1 MLLHRKEVFMIG
13 VIRFIFAVIWF
24 ALALGAAGTLLD
36 ATVFMKDQAAKSYQR
51 GGVSHKW
58 WNDKLNK

>member
-1 MLLHRKEVFMIG
+1 MIG
-13 VIRFIFAVIWF
+13 VIRFIFAIIWF

-36 ATVFMKDQAAKSYQR
+36 ATVFMKDQAAKSYIR
-51 GGVSHKW
+51 GSISHKW